1 MPPLA
6 LPSGE
11 IEASSMLKRLFK
23 PRPAII
29 AGRELYARAV
39 SQARTP
45 ALYTAFAT
53 PDTVE
58 GRFELYSLH
67 TYLLLERLK
76 GQGAQAAETG
86 QALFDTYLSGLDN
99 ALRELGVGDTV
110 VGKRMRKLGEAFYG
124 RVHSYEAALAAMP
137 DRTELEALVARTVYA
152 GHDAAATPRLADYLL
167 AQRAW
172 LAEQPLEGL
181 VAGDVTW
188 GPL

>member
-1 MPPLA
+1 
-6 LPSGE
+6 
-11 IEASSMLKRLFK
+11 MLKRLFK
-23 PRPAII
+23 PRHAIV
-29 AGRELYARAV
+29 AGRELYARVVA
-39 SQARTP
+39 QARVP
-45 ALYTAFAT
+45 SLYTDLAT

-76 GQGAQAAETG
+76 GQGPQAAETA

-124 RVHSYEAALAAMP
+124 RVNAYEAALAALP
-137 DRTELEALVARTVYA
+137 DRSELEALIARTVYA
-152 GHDAAATPRLADYLL
+152 GDDPAQASALADYFL
-167 AQRAW
+167 AQRSV
-172 LAEQPLEGL
+172 LAEQALDAIVG
-181 VAGDVTW
+181 GDVTW